1 MSADAQSALSDEF
14 SSTAIPFSQTH
25 QRSTLLQQQPVV
37 SGEFLSERVRTERVS
52 RTNRQGL
59 PPNATTPKA
68 ITPKAIT
75 FESVTTQSTENL
87 PISHTAAIPLNYP
100 SIPNTPSQQIAPQPV
115 ATALQKLQDQVQ
127 HTIVDQIT
135 PVRLAGHLSVLVV
148 AAIILVLSQVN
159 VPDWNLPLAAALPNS
174 AVNGQGQAVNAL
186 SSTLFSSE
194 LQDGTGNLESLQRIA
209 LPFTTAPEKPR
220 ETIDVHIVQAGDT
233 ILGIAAKFGLQPET
247 IMWANPAIER
257 SPDRISIG
265 DQIKVLPVN
274 GVLHSV
280 RQGDTLSSLA
290 TKYKVDM
297 KTIVDYSSNN
307 LADTAAS
314 LTVGADLVI
323 PGGEKP
329 LVAQQVVTAYSGPM
343 PASASKGSGAFAWP
357 TSGSVSQGYWGGH
370 AALDIGSWT
379 GAPVKVADS
388 GYVVYVGRGWSSGY
402 GNHIIVD
409 HGNGYS
415 TLYAHLN
422 SIFVSPGENIGKGV
436 QIGTVGNTGNSTGPH
451 LHFEIRYQGVRRNPY
466 SFLP

>member
-25 QRSTLLQQQPVV
+25 QRSTLLQQQPAS
-37 SGEFLSERVRTERVS
+37 SGELLSERARAERLPRTKS
-52 RTNRQGL
+52 QGL
-59 PPNATTPKA
+59 QPRAT
-68 ITPKAIT
+68 T
-75 FESVTTQSTENL
+75 FESVATRSTENL
-87 PISHTAAIPLNYP
+87 PISHPSHAATLPLNYP
-100 SIPNTPSQQIAPQPV
+100 SISSASEQQIPPQPV
-115 ATALQKLQDQVQ
+115 TTALQKLQDQVQ
-127 HTIVDQIT
+127 HTIADQIT

-159 VPDWNLPLAAALPNS
+159 VPDWNLPLSTALPNNALNGQS
-174 AVNGQGQAVNAL
+174 KAVNTL

-194 LQDGTGNLESLQRIA
+194 LQDGPGNLESLQRIA

-220 ETIDVHIVQAGDT
+220 ESIDVHTVQAGDT

-257 SPDRISIG
+257 NPDRISIG
-265 DQIKVLPVN
+265 DEIKVLPVN
-274 GVLHSV
+274 GVLHTV

-290 TKYKVDM
+290 AKYKVDM
-297 KTIVDYSSNN
+297 QSIVDYSFNN

-314 LTVGADLVI
+314 LTVGTDLIV

-329 LVAQQVVTAYSGPM
+329 LVAQQVVAAYSGPV

-422 SIFVSPGENIGKGV
+422 SIFVSPGENVGKGV

-466 SFLP
+466 GFLP